1 MRQGKGISFKMFGLQ
16 TQKFCPRMGG
26 EKLGYITVNTV

>member
-1 MRQGKGISFKMFGLQ
+1 MRQGKGISFKMFGLR

-26 EKLGYITVNTV
+26 EKLGYIAVNTV